1 MATMKTY
8 LPDLLLLAL
17 GLLVMAL
24 LIYLGASSQ
33 GWVALLCFLALAV
46 VWTGWYRQ
54 LLRLAQKIL
63 GADPD
68 DSDDQPFFPG

>member
-1 MATMKTY
+1 MRRY
-8 LPDLLLLAL
+8 LSDLLLLTV

-24 LIYLGASSQ
+24 LIYLGARSQ
-33 GWVALLCFLALAV
+33 GWVALLCFLALAL
-46 VWTGWYRQ
+46 VWTGWYQQ
-54 LLRLAQKIL
+54 LLRLARKIL

>member
-1 MATMKTY
+1 MKAY
-8 LPDLLLLAL
+8 LPDLLSLAL

-24 LIYLGASSQ
+24 LIYLGGQSE
-33 GWVALLCFLALAV
+33 GWLAFLCYLALAL

-54 LLRLAQKIL
+54 LLRLAWKIQ
-63 GADPD
+63 GHNPD